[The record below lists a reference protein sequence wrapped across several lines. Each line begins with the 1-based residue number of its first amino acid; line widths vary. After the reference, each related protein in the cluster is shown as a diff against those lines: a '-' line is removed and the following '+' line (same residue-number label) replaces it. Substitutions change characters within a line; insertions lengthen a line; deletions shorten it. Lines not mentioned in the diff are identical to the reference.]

1 VEVVSLLLAAGAPLE
16 ARDPL
21 DNACC
26 EGHVGVVSVL
36 LPAEFASAD
45 NKTILAYL
53 RELKSSSTSEIYRMR
68 IMIVGP
74 GNVGKTT
81 LVQRLLHDNF
91 DPVAAGATLE
101 ATDEVMYEFVWSG
114 RRECLT
120 VCRMDGLL
128 STILVGMGKSN
139 WLQCCW
145 RQVQLLRQEIRY
157 ESGMSWSGLVKESV

>member
-1 VEVVSLLLAAGAPLE
+1 VSLLLAAGAPLE
-16 ARDPL
+16 ARDPVLYGLLVSSDRLQSGRTPL

-36 LPAEFASAD
+36 L
-45 NKTILAYL
+45 
-53 RELKSSSTSEIYRMR
+53 
-68 IMIVGP
+68 
-74 GNVGKTT
+74 
-81 LVQRLLHDNF
+81 
-91 DPVAAGATLE
+91 AAGATLE

-128 STILVGMGKSN
+128 STMLVGMGKSN
-139 WLQCCW
+139 WFQCCW

-157 ESGMSWSGLVKESV
+157 ESRMSWSGLVKESV